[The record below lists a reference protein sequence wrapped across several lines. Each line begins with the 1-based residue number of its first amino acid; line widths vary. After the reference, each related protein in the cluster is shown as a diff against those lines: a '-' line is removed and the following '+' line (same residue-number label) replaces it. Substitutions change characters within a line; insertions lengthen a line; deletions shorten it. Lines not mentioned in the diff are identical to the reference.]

1 MIIGVFLRYIKTYQ
15 AINYIPLTDDENFC
29 GLVGNNGVGKSSIL
43 EAFDCFFNGRAW
55 NLNIATKKSGSGVI
69 AHIVPVFFIEKDL
82 FPDNLISK
90 AEALNDAVL
99 NIKQEDIAPVNAVHF
114 KTFSAQIS
122 KIKENKDI
130 EKYYILPIGV
140 DYNGKPSLS
149 IFNCKK
155 VGEALFKNEFDK
167 DFNEG
172 QLNILNDFV
181 IEIKSKIEY
190 IYIPKE
196 IDTELF
202 TRLETKEI
210 QVLMG
215 ETLSESLEKIV
226 TSEQISAIN
235 GKLNEF
241 LSILSRELK
250 SYSYRTPTTR
260 QKYLK
265 KNDIY
270 NLIIEAFFNVRKLS
284 KKQGDQWLEIGAL
297 SSGEKQKA
305 IIDVAYSLLRYRRE
319 GGKNLIIAVDEPE
332 SSLHMSACF
341 DQFNSLF
348 EISHVCRQLIFASHW
363 YGFLPTIEKGSIAI
377 ISKKDGENKIDLI
390 NLTNYREQI
399 RQLKNASRGNLPY
412 DIRLKSI
419 NDFVQSVITSSM
431 NDEPYNWVI
440 CEGSSE
446 KIYFSKYFE
455 DIIEKKKLRII
466 PVGGA
471 TEIKKLY
478 HHLLVSYEEFKDE
491 IKGKIILV
499 SDTDRDLVNYDT
511 KEYPNLICK
520 RIVNSD
526 QERVTKLIKISS
538 NPSAPKTEIE
548 DVLNGKQ
555 FYDTL
560 ITFKEEFP
568 ELLDFLEEK
577 NGVSE
582 ESVYFALD
590 ITKSQAENIEKFFN
604 IGKNKYSFAVRYS
617 ERIGNTYKVPDWINE
632 VKSWI

>member
-82 FPDNLISK
+82 LPDNLISK
-90 AEALNDAVL
+90 AEALNDTVL

-122 KIKENKDI
+122 KIKQNKNI

-155 VGEALFKNEFDK
+155 VGEALFQNEFDK
-167 DFNEG
+167 DFNED
-172 QLNILNDFV
+172 QLNILNNFV
-181 IEIKSKIEY
+181 IEIKSRIEY

-235 GKLNEF
+235 GKLNDF
-241 LSILSRELK
+241 LSILSGELK

-260 QKYLK
+260 QRNLK

-363 YGFLPTIEKGSIAI
+363 YGFFPTIEKGSIAI

-431 NDEPYNWVI
+431 NDEPYNWII

-455 DIIEKKKLRII
+455 DIVEKKKLRII

-471 TEIKKLY
+471 SEIKKLY
-478 HHLLVSYEEFKDE
+478 NHLLVSYEEFKDE
-491 IKGKIILV
+491 IKGKIILL

-511 KEYPNLICK
+511 KEYTNLICK
-520 RIVNSD
+520 RIINSE

-538 NPSAPKTEIE
+538 NPTAPKTEIE

-560 ITFKEEFP
+560 ISFKEEFP
-568 ELLDFLEEK
+568 ELLGFLEEK
-577 NGVSE
+577 NDVSE

-590 ITKSQAENIEKFFN
+590 ITKTQAENIEKFFN
-604 IGKNKYSFAVRYS
+604 IGKNKYIFAVRYT
-617 ERIGNTYKVPDWINE
+617 EKIGNTYKVPDWINE